1 MKKIITFSLWGDN
14 PFYTVGAIRNA
25 ELAKEFYPDWI
36 CRFYIGNSTPQDVID
51 KLDSFD
57 NTEIVLMNT
66 DEGWDGMFWR
76 FYPVTDSDVDV
87 MISRDVD
94 SRITYREAAAVNEWL
109 ESGKTLHIMRDHPM
123 HTEPIMGGMWGCRTK
138 EMFSSIINAIYKPYP
153 ELPQPKDL
161 KGVIRDWYG
170 VEKIRTKSAPGDKDS
185 IPLEKFNQHGID
197 QKFLRGIFYKTTF
210 KDAWI
215 QDSFPMYNC
224 FSGRFD
230 YQRYPEIK
238 EQNTGFPTIRRGW
251 NDFVGQIYFEDE
263 TPNEES
269 AWYLKSRDMCIYM
282 DTPDIKER
290 PKDHYSMEEGQR
302 EW

>member
-1 MKKIITFSLWGDN
+1 
-14 PFYTVGAIRNA
+14 
-25 ELAKEFYPDWI
+25 
-36 CRFYIGNSTPQDVID
+36 
-51 KLDSFD
+51 
-57 NTEIVLMNT
+57 
-66 DEGWDGMFWR
+66 
-76 FYPVTDSDVDV
+76 
-87 MISRDVD
+87 
-94 SRITYREAAAVNEWL
+94 
-109 ESGKTLHIMRDHPM
+109 
-123 HTEPIMGGMWGCRTK
+123 
-138 EMFSSIINAIYKPYP
+138 
-153 ELPQPKDL
+153 
-161 KGVIRDWYG
+161 
-170 VEKIRTKSAPGDKDS
+170 
-185 IPLEKFNQHGID
+185 
-197 QKFLRGIFYKTTF
+197 
-210 KDAWI
+210 
-215 QDSFPMYNC
+215 MYNC